1 MAFAALR
8 APRRA
13 ARVARALWIAWAVIA
28 WNVVFDHVVVAAGRR
43 YVAAAASAAALPH
56 PRYENMDAWMQP
68 AVTRGLW
75 LASGVAIVILSSG
88 LPLVAAIERR
98 LSTRAESPATGNQR
112 PATR

>member
-75 LASGVAIVILSSG
+75 LASGVALVILAGG
-88 LPLVAAIERR
+88 LLLVRAAGRGTPNR
-98 LSTRAESPATGNQR
+98 
-112 PATR
+112 